1 MKAPCKVTK
10 ALTEAVTIPIFCAD
24 CSALSSFLPVGVH
37 VRAFEVRVFPFSL
50 LSHACSRSQQE
61 EVSCQL
67 GEVKV

>member
-10 ALTEAVTIPIFCAD
+10 ALIEAVTTIIPIF
-24 CSALSSFLPVGVH
+24 SSFLPVGVH
-37 VRAFEVRVFPFSL
+37 VRAFEVQVFPFSL
-50 LSHACSRSQQE
+50 LSHACFRSQQE